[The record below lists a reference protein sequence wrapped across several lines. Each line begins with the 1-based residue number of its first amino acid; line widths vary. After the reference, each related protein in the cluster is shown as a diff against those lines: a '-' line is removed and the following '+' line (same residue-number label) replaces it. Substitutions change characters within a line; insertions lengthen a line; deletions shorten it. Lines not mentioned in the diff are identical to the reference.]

1 MKTIILIGMMGSG
14 KTTVGKFLAEK
25 LNMVFIDTDNL
36 IEQNENM
43 TISEIFSTKG
53 ETYFRVLEK
62 NIIKN
67 TFKSFGMV
75 ISLGG
80 GAYEDIQTRK
90 FLSEN
95 TTVIYLKTEAE
106 TIFQRIKNDNTR
118 PLLCDNMSVE
128 TIRNIVEKRKQN
140 YESASL
146 IITTDNRNPKFIAE
160 EITGALK

>member
-1 MKTIILIGMMGSG
+1 M
-14 KTTVGKFLAEK
+14 
-25 LNMVFIDTDNL
+25 
-36 IEQNENM
+36 
-43 TISEIFSTKG
+43 
-53 ETYFRVLEK
+53 EK

-90 FLSEN
+90 VLSGN
-95 TTVIYLKTEAE
+95 ATVIYLKTEAE

-128 TIRNIVEKRKQN
+128 TIRNIIEKRKQN